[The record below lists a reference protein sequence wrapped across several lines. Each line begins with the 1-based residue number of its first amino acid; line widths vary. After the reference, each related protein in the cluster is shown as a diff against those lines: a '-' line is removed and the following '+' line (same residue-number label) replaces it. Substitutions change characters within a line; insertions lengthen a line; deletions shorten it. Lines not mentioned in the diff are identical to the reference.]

1 MEQNRATALENA
13 RREDAMLSKA
23 DEAAL
28 DFATKINAQQLT
40 DLTALS
46 TSLQKAAEAGTK
58 AYWQIEA
65 KRGINR
71 GLS

>member
-13 RREDAMLSKA
+13 RRKDAMLSKA